1 MSSYGPKRDV
11 NASGWEESEFPIL
24 CDDCLGPN
32 PMQKRA
38 FGKECK
44 ICVRPFTLFSWC
56 PGAGTRYKKTE
67 ICNTC
72 AKMKHCCQTC
82 ILDLTY
88 KIPVHLRDAAL
99 GIQSKAPTDNLNR
112 QYFAQNQEDKLKG
125 NSTMVDGG
133 LGRAENAGKKILKD
147 LAKNEPYYKPTKN
160 QNSTSNHNQSL
171 SQITSPV
178 TPPIK
183 NVKLDLK
190 KPDDPE
196 ILSLYCS
203 QLPEGTTENQLRSAF
218 GGSADSI
225 KSATVV
231 PTSKVSFVNFTSRQ
245 AAEAAALTISKNGL
259 TVSNEPSALP
269 VVLGA
274 MTFGQQGKEQAR
286 VHDYETVQEIIDI
299 FGQHGHKEI
308 DTARMYGGGTSEEY
322 LGHLQASNKY
332 DLSSKIFPFD
342 QSSNA
347 LSGGK
352 SSVKHTAQDI
362 EEEIDTSL
370 KNLGVNKLK
379 IWYLHAPDRSTDF
392 LDTLKALDTQYKAGK
407 FEKLGLSNYASW
419 EVAEIATL
427 ARVHNLIKPAVYQG
441 VYSAIHRAVEPEL
454 FPALRKFGIGFYA
467 YNPLAGGLLTGAV
480 KPDQPVDE
488 GSRFDENRHQGK
500 MYRARY
506 FNEGYFR
513 VLNQFSELASKYSLT
528 QAEIAL
534 RWLTNHSLLKR
545 EHGDTIIIGA
555 SSVKHIKSNLDD
567 LDKGP
572 LPEELSEAVSGLW
585 SSLKPYANNYYR

>member
-44 ICVRPFTLFSWC
+44 ICMRPFTLFSWC

-67 ICNTC
+67 IY
-72 AKMKHCCQTC
+72 
-82 ILDLTY
+82 LTY

-99 GIQSKAPTDNLNR
+99 GMQSKAPTENLNR
-112 QYFAQNQEDKLKG
+112 QYFAQNNEEQLKG

-133 LGRAENAGKKILKD
+133 LGRAENAGKQILRD
-147 LAKNEPYYKPTKN
+147 LAKKEPYYKPTKEQKSSN
-160 QNSTSNHNQSL
+160 KPKEIKSMPLTSTQSVAAAPKM
-171 SQITSPV
+171 I
-178 TPPIK
+178 
-183 NVKLDLK
+183 KLDLK
-190 KPDDPE
+190 PPLDTEVLPDD
-196 ILSLYCS
+196 
-203 QLPEGTTENQLRSAF
+203 TTEDELKSAF
-218 GGSADSI
+218 GDASPSI
-225 KSATVV
+225 QSATIV
-231 PTSKVSFVNFTSRQ
+231 PTSKVSFVNFASRQ
-245 AAEAAALTISKNGL
+245 AAEIAALVISKKGL
-259 TVSNEPSALP
+259 IVRNEAVS
-269 VVLGA
+269 VKWGRRA
-274 MTFGQQGKEQAR
+274 MTFGAKGKEQAR

-299 FGQHGHKEI
+299 FGEHGHKEI

-322 LGHLQASNKY
+322 LGHLQIHRKY

-352 SSVKHTAQDI
+352 NSVKHTAKDI

-370 KNLGVNKLK
+370 KNLGVKKLK
-379 IWYLHAPDRSTDF
+379 IWYLHAPDRSTDY
-392 LDTLKALDTQYKAGK
+392 LETLRALDVQYKQGK
-407 FEKLGLSNYASW
+407 FELLGLSNYASW

-427 ARVHNLIKPAVYQG
+427 ARVHDLVKPSIYQG

-480 KPDQPVDE
+480 KLGGSVEE

-500 MYRARY
+500 LYRARY
-506 FNEGYFR
+506 FNEGYSNA
-513 VLNQFSELASKYSLT
+513 LNEFIKLATKYSLSP
-528 QAEIAL
+528 AEVAL
-534 RWLTNHSLLKR
+534 RWLTHHSFLKK
-545 EHGDTIIIGA
+545 ESGDAIIIGA
-555 SSVKHIKSNLDD
+555 SSIKHIKSNLDD
-567 LDKGP
+567 LDKGL
-572 LPEELSEAVSGLW
+572 LPEELAEEVAGLW
-585 SSLKPYANNYYR
+585 TTLKPYANSYFR